1 MKQTKFVK
9 IVKFLWIV
17 TFILF
22 VIAITTQIFNIQL
35 YSMLYIASLSIFVI
49 TCILSIIAAN
59 KDKEHLKNIEL
70 AKNDERLKSITTL
83 SKAKAFDILTPI
95 FPMVIV
101 SAFLLKIIDTNS
113 CIVFGILC
121 MLPIVLQLGYF
132 LKFSKK
138 M

>member
-9 IVKFLWIV
+9 IVKLLWVV
-17 TFILF
+17 TLIMFA
-22 VIAITTQIFNIQL
+22 IAITTQIFNIQL
-35 YSMLYIASLSIFVI
+35 YGMLYIASLSIFVI
-49 TCILSIIAAN
+49 AWILSVVAAS

-70 AKNDERLKSITTL
+70 AKKDERLTSITTL
-83 SKAKAFDILTPI
+83 SKAKAFDIFTLV
-95 FPMVIV
+95 FPVAIV
-101 SAFLLKIIDTNS
+101 SASLLKIIDTNS
-113 CIVFGILC
+113 YIVFGILC

>member
-17 TFILF
+17 ILILLA
-22 VIAITTQIFNIQL
+22 IAIITQIFNIQL
-35 YSMLYIASLSIFVI
+35 YGMLYIASLSIFVI
-49 TCILSIIAAN
+49 TWILSIIAAS

-83 SKAKAFDILTPI
+83 SKAKAFDILTFI

-101 SAFLLKIIDTNS
+101 YAFLLKIIDTNS
-113 CIVFGILC
+113 CIVFGVLC
-121 MLPIVLQLGYF
+121 MLPIVVQLGYF
-132 LKFSKK
+132 LKFRKK